1 MEGNIVIWVI
11 DDSWKKI
18 TASVK
23 IEIFLMGQMKWKR
36 LLSSIDIMV
45 QIEGINCIFGKKK
58 TKVQKKKRKRKEDV
72 DQEPKGWKKRS
83 IFFELRYWENHM
95 LQHNLDVMHIEKKCY
110 R

>member
-23 IEIFLMGQMKWKR
+23 IEIFLMGQMKWKK
-36 LLSSIDIMV
+36 LLSGIDIMV

-58 TKVQKKKRKRKEDV
+58 TKVQKKKKRERERKT
-72 DQEPKGWKKRS
+72 
-83 IFFELRYWENHM
+83 
-95 LQHNLDVMHIEKKCY
+95 
-110 R
+110 